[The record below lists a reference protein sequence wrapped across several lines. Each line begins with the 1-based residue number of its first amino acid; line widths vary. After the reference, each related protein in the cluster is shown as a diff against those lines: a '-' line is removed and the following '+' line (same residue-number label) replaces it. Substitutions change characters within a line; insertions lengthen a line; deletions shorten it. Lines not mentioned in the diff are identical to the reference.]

1 MIGVRTLLRRLW
13 ERLRPEAP
21 LPADRA
27 AAVREYW
34 TRRNVTQ
41 HKRFAS
47 AEESL
52 AYFAWRGDQYFG
64 YLERMPVTGQ
74 DGKVVLDYGCGPGHD
89 LVGFGVYSRPQK
101 LIACDVSSSSLDEAR
116 ERVALHG
123 IACDFHLLPESGGI
137 PLADA
142 SVDYVHCSGVL
153 HHTVDPL
160 AILREFR
167 RVLRPGGSARIMVYN
182 YQSLWMH
189 YYVAFQKMVHEQKYR
204 GLGIR
209 DAFARTT
216 DGESCPI
223 ALVYRPEEFVTLA
236 GEAGLTARFTGAAVS
251 AFEASLAAQRFG
263 AIMDLR
269 LREESRRFLAAIT
282 LDARGLPMIDGTY
295 AGVDACFELAPGGA

>member
-1 MIGVRTLLRRLW
+1 
-13 ERLRPEAP
+13 
-21 LPADRA
+21 
-27 AAVREYW
+27 VREYW
-34 TRRNVTQ
+34 TRRNVTS

-47 AEESL
+47 AEDSL

-64 YLERMPVTGQ
+64 YMEQMPVTGQ

-116 ERVALHG
+116 ERLALHR
-123 IACDFHLLPESGGI
+123 IACEFHLLPETGGI

-167 RVLRPGGSARIMVYN
+167 RVLRPGGRARIMVYN
-182 YQSLWMH
+182 YQSVWLH
-189 YYVAFQKMVHEQKYR
+189 YYVAFHKMVYEQKYG

-216 DGESCPI
+216 DGETCPI
-223 ALVYRPEEFVTLA
+223 ALVYRPEEFVALA
-236 GEAGLTARFTGAAVS
+236 TQAGFAARFTGAAVS
-251 AFEASLAAQRFG
+251 AFEASLMPQRFA
-263 AIMDLR
+263 AIIDPR
-269 LREESRRFLAAIT
+269 LREESRVFLAALT
-282 LDARGLPMIDGTY
+282 LDAKGLPVIGGAY
-295 AGVDACFELAPGGA
+295 AGVDACFVLEPGPS